1 VDTKKILLTIQIILS
16 ILLIITVLLQVRGS
30 GLGSMFGNIGGEM
43 YRSKRGIEK
52 LLYRG
57 TIIVSIL
64 FVANCIALAY
74 LYAS

>member
-1 VDTKKILLTIQIILS
+1 VDTKG
-16 ILLIITVLLQVRGS
+16 ILLIIQTILSVLLMVTILLQVRGS
-30 GLGSMFGNIGGEM
+30 GLGTMFGNIGGEM

-57 TIIVSIL
+57 TIVVAIL

-74 LYAS
+74 LYSS